1 MATEVKIGTSGFS
14 FRDWK
19 GPVYPPTIKDRD
31 MLSYYEKELGF
42 DTLEVNFTYY
52 TLPTTASIEG
62 MMNKTTQNFEF
73 VVRSHR
79 EMTHEI
85 WEDRER
91 KRMKDT
97 GEVFKKFVYGL
108 KPMIDEG
115 RLGCVLLQFP
125 SFFWPNRQNHDYIIS
140 CKGQLKNIPTV
151 VEFRNRAWVRES
163 TWGLLRDNNLGFCVV
178 DEPPLPRL
186 MPFVPQA
193 TSEITY
199 IRLHGRNKNWF
210 KASREERYNYLYS
223 EDELKGFLP
232 EIEKLHQQA
241 RKGYIMFNN
250 CHAGSAVKNALQLKK
265 MMNMLKEEPK
275 LFDR

>member
-1 MATEVKIGTSGFS
+1 
-14 FRDWK
+14 
-19 GPVYPPTIKDRD
+19 

-42 DTLEVNFTYY
+42 DVLEVNFTYY
-52 TLPTTASIEG
+52 TLPTTASITG

-91 KRMKDT
+91 KRIKDT
-97 GEVFKKFVYGL
+97 GEVFKKFIYGL
-108 KPMIDEG
+108 KPMLDEG
-115 RLGCVLLQFP
+115 RLGCILLQFP
-125 SFFWPNRQNHDYIIS
+125 SFFWPNRQNHDYIVS
-140 CKGQLKNIPTV
+140 CKGRLEGIPTV
-151 VEFRNRAWVRES
+151 VEFRNSAWVRDS
-163 TWGLLRDNNLGFCVV
+163 TWEFLRDNNLGFCVV
-178 DEPPLPRL
+178 DEPALPRL

-193 TSEITY
+193 TSEISY
-199 IRLHGRNKNWF
+199 VRLHGRNKNWF

-232 EIEKLHQQA
+232 EIEKLHQKA

-265 MMNMLKEEPK
+265 MMDRLKEEPK